1 MYKKRD
7 KRKHHQDH
15 FILWTT
21 LVPIMR
27 QVLEYCVLI
36 ISRNGDQAISAYADH
51 ARRISKDFN
60 TIISLYTV
68 ISSELKR
75 LLQFHS
81 FNQSKWEYLRLQ
93 KGLFYSCMWEKI

>member
-7 KRKHHQDH
+7 KRKQHQDH
-15 FILWTT
+15 FILWTM

-36 ISRNGDQAISAYADH
+36 ISRNGDQAISAYAYH

-60 TIISLYTV
+60 TIISLYTIYLIGIKKAAS
-68 ISSELKR
+68 IS
-75 LLQFHS
+75 F
-81 FNQSKWEYLRLQ
+81 
-93 KGLFYSCMWEKI
+93 I